1 MLSVTSESLDG
12 NGPALRDAL
21 GQLSKALRTGADPS
35 ATREAIV
42 KLVDNLDIL
51 TEAAANNDKTIREF
65 GGSLRAMSQVIAD
78 QQLGEGDTGAKLN
91 QILAKTSEL
100 LKENRIPLR
109 NAARDATTV
118 TRTLADY
125 QRELSEFLNLTPTL
139 MNNAYNA
146 IDQINGTIRVHTFA
160 DRILFDQ
167 QVLKE
172 VCNLANL
179 KDLGCNTGKP
189 QDFGPDFVV
198 TAMLA
203 AMAGGRTEMNAARRI
218 HRQAV
223 TAVVTVLI
231 CVLSGC
237 SVGLGQLPLPAPGT
251 SGDGFELKAQF
262 DNALNLPAKAKVRL
276 LGADVGFVESMEVD
290 DYLADVGMRI
300 ADGTRLPEGTRA
312 ELRSATPLGDV
323 FVALEP
329 PAEPE
334 PGAVLLGDGDVI
346 PLDRT
351 SAGATVE
358 EVLSTAAMLVNGGA
372 IRNLTDI
379 VNGLGESLGDD
390 GHQLGKLVSQST
402 VLVSSLSARTE
413 EIEAVLGSASRL
425 ASTVSARQQTIDS
438 ALAAAGPALWTVADN
453 TQSILTTVEQ
463 VDRIIR
469 QLGAFPSVK
478 GDRRRWDDGRHQ
490 PDRRVAQR
498 SCHGTG
504 SQPRRGQPHP
514 RAHRQTDRR
523 DVGTHGRRDLPVRD
537 RRPRRP
543 ESPADP
549 GMRLPDVTDWQQFI
563 GSLSVT
569 LMRLRQHVEPGAPR

>member
-1 MLSVTSESLDG
+1 
-12 NGPALRDAL
+12 
-21 GQLSKALRTGADPS
+21 
-35 ATREAIV
+35 
-42 KLVDNLDIL
+42 
-51 TEAAANNDKTIREF
+51 
-65 GGSLRAMSQVIAD
+65 
-78 QQLGEGDTGAKLN
+78 
-91 QILAKTSEL
+91 
-100 LKENRIPLR
+100 
-109 NAARDATTV
+109 
-118 TRTLADY
+118 
-125 QRELSEFLNLTPTL
+125 
-139 MNNAYNA
+139 
-146 IDQINGTIRVHTFA
+146 
-160 DRILFDQ
+160 
-167 QVLKE
+167 
-172 VCNLANL
+172 
-179 KDLGCNTGKP
+179 
-189 QDFGPDFVV
+189 
-198 TAMLA
+198 
-203 AMAGGRTEMNAARRI
+203 MNAARRI

-390 GHQLGKLVSQST
+390 GHQLGKLVRQST

-478 GDRRRWDDGRHQ
+478 GTAAGGMMDDINRIAASLNAAATAPGASLDAVNRILGPIVKLTDATSGHT
-490 PDRRVAQR
+490 DVAI
-498 SCHGTG
+498 
-504 SQPRRGQPHP
+504 SQFAIGALDDPN
-514 RAHRQTDRR
+514 HR
-523 DVGTHGRRDLPVRD
+523 
-537 RRPRRP
+537 
-543 ESPADP
+543 ADP

>member
-1 MLSVTSESLDG
+1 MRRPRMRTLVVVTAIAVAVAATIVAIWNPSSGSHRIVAQFDSAAGLYDGNKVSVLGITVGHITDISPRGTVVDVTMEVDEEVTLPVDVTAVAVSSSVLTDRHVELTPAYSGGPKLAADAFLPLDRTRTPIEFDRLLTMTDNLAGELGGDGKGGGPIADMLSVTSESLDG

-203 AMAGGRTEMNAARRI
+203 AMAG
-218 HRQAV
+218 
-223 TAVVTVLI
+223 
-231 CVLSGC
+231 
-237 SVGLGQLPLPAPGT
+237 VGQ
-251 SGDGFELKAQF
+251 K
-262 DNALNLPAKAKVRL
+262 
-276 LGADVGFVESMEVD
+276 
-290 DYLADVGMRI
+290 
-300 ADGTRLPEGTRA
+300 
-312 ELRSATPLGDV
+312 
-323 FVALEP
+323 
-329 PAEPE
+329 
-334 PGAVLLGDGDVI
+334 
-346 PLDRT
+346 
-351 SAGATVE
+351 
-358 EVLSTAAMLVNGGA
+358 
-372 IRNLTDI
+372 
-379 VNGLGESLGDD
+379 
-390 GHQLGKLVSQST
+390 
-402 VLVSSLSARTE
+402 
-413 EIEAVLGSASRL
+413 
-425 ASTVSARQQTIDS
+425 
-438 ALAAAGPALWTVADN
+438 
-453 TQSILTTVEQ
+453 
-463 VDRIIR
+463 
-469 QLGAFPSVK
+469 
-478 GDRRRWDDGRHQ
+478 
-490 PDRRVAQR
+490 
-498 SCHGTG
+498 
-504 SQPRRGQPHP
+504 
-514 RAHRQTDRR
+514 
-523 DVGTHGRRDLPVRD
+523 
-537 RRPRRP
+537 
-543 ESPADP
+543 
-549 GMRLPDVTDWQQFI
+549 
-563 GSLSVT
+563 
-569 LMRLRQHVEPGAPR
+569 